1 MERSITLILLFQ
13 FTLILLNAIFACIEI
28 AVISTNA
35 RSLDRLARR
44 GDRRAKRL
52 LKLSK
57 QPSQFLAT
65 IQVAITLSGFL
76 GSAFAAENFSDDL
89 VHGLQA
95 LGATWS
101 PQTLDAIAVVAITFM
116 LSYVTLVLGELV
128 PKRLALQHAESLALK
143 LSGIVWTVYKLFAP
157 LVWILTAS
165 TNRVLRMLGV
175 DPQAEPE
182 SVSEEEIRMMVD
194 AGSEGGTID
203 TEEKEFIQNVFEFDD
218 LTAGEIATHRTEVE
232 ALYLQDSDEAWEEKI
247 NASRYSRYPICDD
260 TIDKVV
266 GILIV
271 KDWFRLKDRSRAAV
285 MAEAVRPPVFI
296 SEHLK
301 ADVLFRNMKRNFTP
315 FTVVCDEYGGVQG
328 ILTISDLV
336 EQLLGKIGDED
347 EVGTQEE
354 PPEIEKIAENTWRVL
369 GSAPLDEVSKTLEV
383 TLEAEGCDTFGGYVL
398 GQLGEIPQEG
408 EAVLL
413 KLENMTV
420 EVKKIHNRRV
430 EETIVLLPEKP
441 LPEEAD
447 DEEDDHA
454 PDHIND

>member
-1 MERSITLILLFQ
+1 MERSLTLIILFQ
-13 FTLILLNAIFACIEI
+13 FLLILLNAIFACIEI
-28 AVISTNA
+28 AVISTNE
-35 RSLDRLARR
+35 RSLDRFARR

-52 LKLSK
+52 LKLAK
-57 QPSQFLAT
+57 QPARFLAT

-76 GSAFAAENFSDDL
+76 GSAFAAENFSDGL
-89 VHGLQA
+89 VHWMQA

-101 PQTLDAIAVVAITFM
+101 AQTLDALAVVIITLI
-116 LSYVTLVLGELV
+116 LSYITLVLGELV
-128 PKRLALQHAESLALK
+128 PKRLAMQRAEVLALR
-143 LSGIVWTVYKLFAP
+143 LSGFVWTVYKIFAP
-157 LVWILTAS
+157 LVWLLTNS
-165 TNRVLRMLGV
+165 TNAVLRMLGV
-175 DPQAEPE
+175 DPHAEKE
-182 SVSEEEIRMMVD
+182 TASEEEIRMMVD
-194 AGSEGGTID
+194 EGSERGTID

-260 TIDKVV
+260 TMDKVV

-315 FTVVCDEYGGVQG
+315 FTIVCDEYGGVQG

-347 EVGTQEE
+347 EVGTQDD
-354 PPEIEKIAENTWRVL
+354 PPEIEKLSDRTWKIL
-369 GSAPLDEVSKTLEV
+369 GSAPLDEVSQTLDL
-383 TLEAEGCDTFGGYVL
+383 TLFAEGCDTFGGFVL
-398 GQLGEIPQEG
+398 GQLNEIPEDG
-408 EAVLL
+408 STVSLD
-413 KLENMTV
+413 LEHITV
-420 EVKKIHNRRV
+420 DVQKIHNRRV
-430 EETIVLLPEKP
+430 EEAIVTVHESAPADAS
-441 LPEEAD
+441 EERDEDLNAD
-447 DEEDDHA
+447 
-454 PDHIND
+454 